1 MYAGDSQLTASQVL
15 RTFHHDE
22 LYLFLGAAFTTL
34 GLMSA
39 AFSFL
44 QRKFDAMLFWL
55 ALFAIL
61 YGQRLWLQSDLLT
74 LMVPPSPFFER
85 LKESSNYLVPI
96 PAFFYFAAAGFL
108 GRYGR
113 NIAIA
118 LMMPFLCIFAGT
130 IWFGPK
136 DSFESVN
143 RTIIVVSL
151 IALTIQSLRRKQID
165 SDFVIVR
172 RGIVVFV
179 AFALYNNISGSLG
192 YFRKLEAFGS
202 LGHFRNVE
210 AIGFAFFLGTLG
222 YVAAK
227 RSLQRD
233 HQFSE
238 IQKELEIA
246 RRIQTSIL
254 PRAYPES
261 DHFIVAARYVPMTS
275 VAGDFYDFLL
285 TDPQQAGLLIADVS
299 GHGVPAALIAS
310 MVKLAATSQRANAA
324 DPATL
329 LSGMNRVLH
338 GNTQEQFVTA
348 AYVYLDAAS
357 ATLRYSAAAHPPM
370 LLLRDG
376 NVVELAE
383 NGLMLAAF
391 SFATY
396 STVEYHL
403 KPGDRIVLYTDG
415 LLEAANATGEEFGP
429 HRLSALLKDAARLNP
444 EAAADHI
451 ISSLQTWS
459 KSQNDDLTVLICD
472 YAGVQAA

>member
-1 MYAGDSQLTASQVL
+1 MYAGDPQLTASQVL

-22 LYLFLGAAFTTL
+22 LYLFLGAAFTAL

-39 AFSFL
+39 GFSFL

-55 ALFAIL
+55 ALFAML
-61 YGQRLWLQSDLLT
+61 YGQRLWLQSGLLN
-74 LMVPPSPFFER
+74 LMVPPSSFFNDLR
-85 LKESSNYLVPI
+85 DSSNYLVPI
-96 PAFFYFAAAGFL
+96 PAFFYFDAAGFL
-108 GRYGR
+108 GRSGR
-113 NIAIA
+113 KIAIA
-118 LMMPFLCIFAGT
+118 LAVLFLSLFVAT
-130 IWFGPK
+130 FTVGPQH
-136 DSFESVN
+136 SFQWIN
-143 RTIIVVSL
+143 RVVIITSL
-151 IALTIQSLRRKQID
+151 LALTIQSIRRQKAD
-165 SDFVIVR
+165 HDFVIVR
-172 RGIVVFV
+172 RGIVIFV
-179 AFALYNNISGSLG
+179 AFALVDNIGG
-192 YFRKLEAFGS
+192 AFGRFYS
-202 LGHFRNVE
+202 VE
-210 AIGFAFFLGTLG
+210 PIGFAFFLCTLG

-227 RSLQRD
+227 RSLKRD
-233 HQFSE
+233 HQFNE

-261 DHFIVAARYVPMTS
+261 GHFNVAARYVPMTS

-285 TDPQQAGLLIADVS
+285 ADPQQAGLLIADVS

-310 MVKLAATSQRANAA
+310 MVKLAATSQRAHAA
-324 DPATL
+324 DPASL
-329 LSGMNRVLH
+329 LSGMNAVLH

-370 LLLRDG
+370 LLLREG
-376 NVVELAE
+376 NVLELVE

-396 STVEYHL
+396 STAEYPL
-403 KPGDRIVLYTDG
+403 QPGDRLVLYTDG

-429 HRLSALLKDAARLNP
+429 HRLSALLKDVAGLSP

-459 KSQNDDLTVLICD
+459 RAQNDDLTLLICD
-472 YAGVQAA
+472 YAAVQAA

>member
-1 MYAGDSQLTASQVL
+1 MYAGDPQLTASQVL

-22 LYLFLGAAFTTL
+22 LYLFLGAAFTAL
-34 GLMSA
+34 GLVSI
-39 AFSFL
+39 AFAFL
-44 QRKFDAMLFWL
+44 SRKFDAMLFWL

-61 YGQRLWLQSDLLT
+61 YGQRLWLQSGLLD
-74 LMVPPSPFFER
+74 LMVPPSIFFDKLR
-85 LKESSNYLVPI
+85 ASSNFLVPI

-108 GRYGR
+108 GRSGR
-113 NIAIA
+113 KIAIA
-118 LMMPFLCIFAGT
+118 LTVPFLCIFVGT
-130 IWFGPK
+130 ILFGPK
-136 DSFESVN
+136 QSFEWINS
-143 RTIIVVSL
+143 TIIIVSL
-151 IALTIQSLRRKQID
+151 IALTIQSLRRKEFD

-179 AFALYNNISGSLG
+179 AFALCNNISGRFGLG
-192 YFRKLEAFGS
+192 D
-202 LGHFRNVE
+202 FRNVE
-210 AIGFAFFLGTLG
+210 ALGFAFFLGTLG

-227 RSLQRD
+227 RSLHRD

-246 RRIQTSIL
+246 RRIQSSIL
-254 PRAYPES
+254 PQAYPES
-261 DHFIVAARYVPMTS
+261 AHFKVAARYVPMAA
-275 VAGDFYDFLL
+275 VAGDFYDFLVADQ
-285 TDPQQAGLLIADVS
+285 TQAGLLIADVS
-299 GHGVPAALIAS
+299 GHGVPAALIAA

-329 LSGMNRVLH
+329 LSGMNTVLH

-370 LLLRDG
+370 LLLRAG

-396 STVEYHL
+396 STAEYPL
-403 KPGDRIVLYTDG
+403 KPGDRLVLYTDG
-415 LLEAANATGEEFGP
+415 LLEAANAAGEEFGP
-429 HRLSALLKDAARLNP
+429 HRLSTLLKDGARLNP

-472 YAGVQAA
+472 YAGFQAA

>member
-1 MYAGDSQLTASQVL
+1 MYAADPQLTASHILQ
-15 RTFHHDE
+15 TFRHDE

-61 YGQRLWLQSDLLT
+61 YGVRLWLQIDFFSLL
-74 LMVPPSPFFER
+74 VPPTVFSR
-85 LKESSNYLVPI
+85 NLRIASNYVVPI
-96 PAFFYFAAAGFL
+96 PAFFYFEAAGFL
-108 GRYGR
+108 GRHGR
-113 NIAIA
+113 KIAMA
-118 LMMPFLCIFAGT
+118 LMVPFLSLFVAT
-130 IWFGPK
+130 LLVGPK
-136 DSFESVN
+136 DAFDLINNVIV
-143 RTIIVVSL
+143 IISL
-151 IALTIQSLRRKQID
+151 IALAVQSFTRKN
-165 SDFVIVR
+165 SDRDFIIIR
-172 RGIVVFV
+172 LGIVVFI
-179 AFALYNNISGSLG
+179 AFALYDNIYG
-192 YFRKLEAFGS
+192 A
-202 LGHFRNVE
+202 LGHHPFKE
-210 AIGFAFFLGTLG
+210 PMGFAFFLGTLG

-227 RSLQRD
+227 RTLHRD
-233 HQFSE
+233 QQFSE

-254 PRAYPES
+254 PPGYPQS
-261 DHFIVAARYVPMTS
+261 AHFNVAARYVPMTA
-275 VAGDFYDFLL
+275 VAGDFYDFLI

-324 DPATL
+324 DPSTL
-329 LSGMNRVLH
+329 LSGMNMVLL

-357 ATLRYSAAAHPPM
+357 STLRYSAAAHPPM
-370 LLLRDG
+370 LLLRAG

-396 STVEYHL
+396 STVEYPL
-403 KPGDRIVLYTDG
+403 QPGDRLVLYTDG

-429 HRLSALLKDAARLNP
+429 HRLSALLKDGARLNA

-451 ISSLQTWS
+451 ISSVQTWS
-459 KSQNDDLTVLICD
+459 KSQNDDLTFVICD
-472 YAGVQAA
+472 YTASRAA

>member
-1 MYAGDSQLTASQVL
+1 MYAADPQLTTSQVL

-22 LYLFLGAAFTTL
+22 LYLFLGASFTTL
-34 GLMSA
+34 GLISA

-61 YGQRLWLQSDLLT
+61 YGQRMWLQSGLLD
-74 LMVPPSPFFER
+74 LMVPPSIFFDKLR
-85 LKESSNYLVPI
+85 ASSNFLVPI

-108 GRYGR
+108 GRSGR
-113 NIAIA
+113 KIAIA
-118 LMMPFLCIFAGT
+118 LTGPFLGIFVGT
-130 IWFGPK
+130 ILFGPK
-136 DSFESVN
+136 QSFEWVN
-143 RTIIVVSL
+143 RTIIIVSL
-151 IALTIQSLRRKQID
+151 IALTIQSLRRKEFD

-179 AFALYNNISGSLG
+179 GFALCNNITGSLG
-192 YFRKLEAFGS
+192 LGDFRS
-202 LGHFRNVE
+202 VE
-210 AIGFAFFLGTLG
+210 ALGFAFFLGTLG

-227 RSLQRD
+227 RSLHRD
-233 HQFSE
+233 HQFGE

-254 PRAYPES
+254 PRAYPDS
-261 DHFIVAARYVPMTS
+261 DHFTVAARYVPMTS

-329 LSGMNRVLH
+329 LSGMNTVLH

-370 LLLRDG
+370 LLLRAG
-376 NVVELAE
+376 KVLELIE

-396 STVEYHL
+396 STAEYPL
-403 KPGDRIVLYTDG
+403 EPGDRLVLYTDG
-415 LLEAANATGEEFGP
+415 ILEAANATGEEFGP
-429 HRLSALLKDAARLNP
+429 HRLSALLKDGARLNP

-472 YAGVQAA
+472 YTGFQAA